1 QMADKDLRFPRP
13 MRRAV
18 EEALA
23 DTPVVA
29 VLGPRQVG
37 KSTLVRE
44 LAPNRPFFDLDESA
58 FGVTAAADPAGF
70 VDGLP
75 PVVTLD
81 EVQRVPELMRAIKV
95 AVDRDRR
102 PGRFLLTGSA
112 NLLLL
117 PQLSDS
123 LAGRMEVVH
132 LQPLTEAEKERT
144 GGRFLETFLT
154 GGLGPDIQ
162 PAAAS
167 TTGDLV
173 RRLLQGGFPE
183 ACTRTPSRA
192 RVWHRQYLQAVLE
205 RDVRDVAKV
214 RDIHDLR
221 RLLELLASQSASL
234 LNTSNV
240 SRDLG
245 FARATVDHYL
255 EVLERLFL
263 IRVLPAW
270 HRTTA
275 KRLVKAPKLHLPDTG
290 LAATL
295 TDLQAEDWNGK
306 RGSFGRLLESMVVQ
320 QLVAQAGWTDP
331 AIRFWHY
338 RDKDQVEVDCVV
350 SRGSRIWGV
359 EVKASQTVAAAD
371 TKGLSRLA
379 EQSGNDFAGGIVF
392 YSGTSI
398 LPLGNGPFL
407 AVPISKLWE
416 L

>member
-1 QMADKDLRFPRP
+1 
-13 MRRAV
+13 MRRVV

-44 LAPNRPFFDLDESA
+44 LAPDRPFFDLDEAA
-58 FGVTAAADPAGF
+58 FGKTAAADPAGF
-70 VDGLP
+70 IDGLP

-132 LQPLTEAEKERT
+132 LHPFTEAEKERS
-144 GGRFLETFLT
+144 GGRFLETLLA
-154 GGLGPDIQ
+154 GGLEPHIR
-162 PAAAS
+162 PTEAS

-183 ACTRTPSRA
+183 ACTRTPARA
-192 RVWHRQYLQAVLE
+192 RTWHRQYLQAVLE

-214 RDIHDLR
+214 KDVHDLR

-234 LNTSNV
+234 LNVSNV

-245 FARATVDHYL
+245 LARVTVDHYL
-255 EVLERLFL
+255 EVLERVFL

-270 HRTTA
+270 HKTTA

-295 TDLQAEDWNGK
+295 MDLQEDDWNGK
-306 RGSFGRLLESMVVQ
+306 RESFGRLLESMVLQ

-331 AIRFWHY
+331 SVRFWHY
-338 RDKDQVEVDCVV
+338 RDKDRVEVDCVI
-350 SRGSRIWGV
+350 SRGARIWGV
-359 EVKASQTVAAAD
+359 EVKASQTVDASDA
-371 TKGLSRLA
+371 KGLRRLA
-379 EQSGNDFAGGIVF
+379 EQSGSDFAGGIVF
-392 YSGTSI
+392 YSGNSI

>member
-1 QMADKDLRFPRP
+1 

-37 KSTLVRE
+37 KSTLVRD
-44 LAPNRPFFDLDESA
+44 LAPNRPFFDLNEAA
-58 FGVTAAADPAGF
+58 FGTTAAADPAGF
-70 VDGLP
+70 IDGLP

-81 EVQRVPELMRAIKV
+81 EVQRVSELMRAIKV

-102 PGRFLLTGSA
+102 PGRILLTGSA

-123 LAGRMEVVH
+123 LAGRMEVVYLH
-132 LQPLTEAEKERT
+132 PFTEAEKERS
-144 GGRFLETFLT
+144 GGRFLETLLA
-154 GGLGPDIQ
+154 GGLEPDIR
-162 PAAAS
+162 PTEAS

-183 ACTRTPSRA
+183 GCTRPSTRA
-192 RVWHRQYLQAVLE
+192 RTWHRQYLQAVLE

-214 RDIHDLR
+214 RDVHDLR

-234 LNTSNV
+234 LNVSNV

-245 FARATVDHYL
+245 LARVTVDHYL
-255 EVLERLFL
+255 EVLERVFL

-270 HRTTA
+270 HKTTA

-295 TDLQAEDWNGK
+295 MDLQEEDWNGK
-306 RGSFGRLLESMVVQ
+306 RESFGKLLESMVLQ

-331 AIRFWHY
+331 AVRFWHY
-338 RDKDQVEVDCVV
+338 RDKDRVEVDCVI
-350 SRGSRIWGV
+350 SRGARIWGV
-359 EVKASQTVAAAD
+359 KVKAFQTVDASDA
-371 TKGLSRLA
+371 KSLRRLA
-379 EQSGNDFAGGIVF
+379 EQSGSDFAGGIVF
-392 YSGTSI
+392 YSGNSI
-398 LPLGNGPFL
+398 LPLGSGPFL